1 MRREEILDLI
11 FDLAPPPHQGTT
23 VALPGHYW
31 HKQANAT
38 HSHLADIGTN
48 WTTCIYCFHQKNC
61 VGKSKFPWCSRRTI
75 PLLKQVGSQGRV
87 RVRVEELRQVF
98 TVADLREACAVGQ
111 PVLEDN
117 SKLSKFHLLSV
128 ERIEEKQRRFVAG
141 FTAIVQQEGAN
152 QWFRMSC
159 RWFPFMKRRSLATPR
174 ISIVLFRDTFLIII
188 AARRSLSSWRL
199 MHFLPAMSSPC
210 CWRWPPSRSDFLFK
224 YSLETNTNKNTF
236 CLPCLAQSAAYADN
250 QYALPLT
257 LSLCPFIQILETNK
271 QKSRQWIVSPVRN
284 LQIKRAI
291 CNSLTS
297 EDMYKKTFEDIEHY
311 ENVYRW
317 KTFEKL
323 WVFLAGPINKSFSLQ
338 RPAFTTSTR
347 RLHMFQKYK

>member
-1 MRREEILDLI
+1 ML
-11 FDLAPPPHQGTT
+11 
-23 VALPGHYW
+23 
-31 HKQANAT
+31 
-38 HSHLADIGTN
+38 
-48 WTTCIYCFHQKNC
+48 
-61 VGKSKFPWCSRRTI
+61 FPWCSRRTI

-87 RVRVEELRQVF
+87 RQVF

-117 SKLSKFHLLSV
+117 SELSKFHLLSV
-128 ERIEEKQRRFVAG
+128 ERIGEKQRRFVAG

-199 MHFLPAMSSPC
+199 MHFLPAMSSSC
-210 CWRWPPSRSDFLFK
+210 CWRRPTSRSDFLFK

-271 QKSRQWIVSPVRN
+271 QKSRQWIVMPVRN

-291 CNSLTS
+291 CNSSTS

>member
-1 MRREEILDLI
+1 MIWNYWHCICFGDWSSIIFVVILVQQSVGKEQCEAGGDTW
-11 FDLAPPPHQGTT
+11 FNFRSGTT
-23 VALPGHYW
+23 TPGHYCGTTRALPGHYW
-31 HKQANAT
+31 HNQGNDT
-38 HSHLADIGTN
+38 HSYLAGTN
-48 WTTCIYCFHQKNC
+48 WTTYIVSNKKNC
-61 VGKSKFPWCSRRTI
+61 AGKSKFPWCSRRTI

-87 RVRVEELRQVF
+87 RVSVEELRQVF

-199 MHFLPAMSSPC
+199 MHFLPAMSSSC
-210 CWRWPPSRSDFLFK
+210 CWRWPPSRSDFLVK

-257 LSLCPFIQILETNK
+257 LFPLYSNTWNK
-271 QKSRQWIVSPVRN
+271 QTKEQTMNCKSS
-284 LQIKRAI
+284 
-291 CNSLTS
+291 
-297 EDMYKKTFEDIEHY
+297 
-311 ENVYRW
+311 
-317 KTFEKL
+317 
-323 WVFLAGPINKSFSLQ
+323 
-338 RPAFTTSTR
+338 
-347 RLHMFQKYK
+347 

>member
-1 MRREEILDLI
+1 MTGIAQSFCRPTIIACTTILCVHLMIWTLVHICLGDWSSI
-11 FDLAPPPHQGTT
+11 IVVIIVQQSVGKEQCEAGGDTWFNFRSGTT
-23 VALPGHYW
+23 TTPPRHYCGTTRAPPGHYW

-38 HSHLADIGTN
+38 HSHLADIGIN
-48 WTTCIYCFHQKNC
+48 WTTYIYCFHQKNC
-61 VGKSKFPWCSRRTI
+61 VGKGKFPWCSKRTI
-75 PLLKQVGSQGRV
+75 PVLKQVGSQGRV
-87 RVRVEELRQVF
+87 RVGAEELRQVF

-117 SKLSKFHLLSV
+117 SELSKFHLLSV
-128 ERIEEKQRRFVAG
+128 ERIGEKQRRFVAG

-199 MHFLPAMSSPC
+199 MHFLPAMSSSC
-210 CWRWPPSRSDFLFK
+210 CWRWPTSSSDFLFK

-257 LSLCPFIQILETNK
+257 LSLFAPLFKYLKQTNK
-271 QKSRQWIVSPVRN
+271 
-284 LQIKRAI
+284 RA
-291 CNSLTS
+291 
-297 EDMYKKTFEDIEHY
+297 
-311 ENVYRW
+311 EN
-317 KTFEKL
+317 EL
-323 WVFLAGPINKSFSLQ
+323 
-338 RPAFTTSTR
+338 
-347 RLHMFQKYK
+347 